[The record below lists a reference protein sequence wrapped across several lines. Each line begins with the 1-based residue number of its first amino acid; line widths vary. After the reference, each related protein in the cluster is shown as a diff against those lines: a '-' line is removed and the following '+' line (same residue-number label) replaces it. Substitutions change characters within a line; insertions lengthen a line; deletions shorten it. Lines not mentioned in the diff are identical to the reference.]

1 MLSKIQDR
9 LSVGGYSYT
18 VEINRPTGDALVK
31 VSLENMTPS
40 RAANLFT
47 QVNDWV
53 IGGCSD
59 AKVATFGGKSYSVFT
74 VPLDSTYTLTRALNG
89 GVTTITKSEDINVVL
104 GVMLSCYLNHIN
116 NCTNDK
122 LDIKHKMIRLD
133 HAEVIFFDKT
143 HQRYI
148 VEWHISR
155 EIKDKS
161 YG

>member
-9 LSVGGYSYT
+9 LGVGGYSYT

-59 AKVATFGGKSYSVFT
+59 AKVATFGGKSYSVLT
-74 VPLDSTYTLTRALNG
+74 VPLDSVYTLTRSLDG
-89 GVTTITKSEDINVVL
+89 GATTITKSEDINVVL
-104 GVMLSCYLNHIN
+104 GVMLSCYLNHIH
-116 NCTNDK
+116 NCTTDK
-122 LDIKHKMIRLD
+122 LDIKHEMIRFD
-133 HAEVIFFDKT
+133 HAEVIFFDKA
-143 HQRYI
+143 HERHI

>member
-1 MLSKIQDR
+1 MLSKIKDQ
-9 LSVGGYSYT
+9 LSIGGYSYT
-18 VEINRPTGDALVK
+18 VEINRLTGYALIK

-74 VPLDSTYTLTRALNG
+74 VPLDSIYTLTRSLNG

-104 GVMLSCYLNHIN
+104 GVMLSCYLNHIH

-122 LDIKHKMIRLD
+122 LGIKHKMISFD

-143 HQRYI
+143 YEEYI
-148 VEWHISR
+148 AEWNIFR

-161 YG
+161 YD

>member
-31 VSLENMTPS
+31 VRLENMTPS

-74 VPLDSTYTLTRALNG
+74 VPLDSIYTLTRSLNG
-89 GVTTITKSEDINVVL
+89 EVTTITQSEDINVVL
-104 GVMLSCYLNHIN
+104 GVMLSCYLNHIRDCIN
-116 NCTNDK
+116 NK
-122 LDIKHKMIRLD
+122 LDIKHTVINFD
-133 HAEVIFFDKT
+133 HAEVIFFDGICEK
-143 HQRYI
+143 YI
-148 VEWHISR
+148 TEWHISR

-161 YG
+161 YD